1 MTAETFRALW
11 VEETAGGRFTR
22 RIAERTTSDLPP
34 GDVLIRVS
42 HSSLNYKDALS
53 ATGNR
58 GVTRTYPHTPGID
71 AAGVVAE
78 SAVSAFR
85 PGDEVLVTGYD
96 LGMNTAGGFG
106 GYVRVPA
113 GWIVRLPQGMSRAQ
127 SMAYGTAGF
136 TAALGILRIER
147 GGVRPE
153 HGPVLVTGATG
164 GVGSLAV
171 GMLARAGYT
180 VAAVTGKPEARGFL
194 EALGAREIIPR
205 AAAVDTSR
213 PLLKSRWAGV
223 IDTVGGEILA
233 TALASTTRRAVV
245 TCCGLVASPQLA
257 TTVFPFILR
266 GVTLAGIDSAEC
278 PMDERLQA
286 WERIAGDWRLG
297 DLGAITTKISLD
309 ELSGR
314 IDRILAGQERGR
326 VVVAH
331 EGRAGR

>member
-1 MTAETFRALW
+1 MAGATFRALW
-11 VEETAGGRFTR
+11 VEEMAGGGFAR
-22 RIAERTTSDLPP
+22 RILERTTADLPP
-34 GDVLIRVS
+34 GEVLIRVS

-78 SAVSAFR
+78 SANDAFR

-106 GYVRVPA
+106 GYVRVPS
-113 GWIVRLPQGMSRAQ
+113 GWVVRLPEGMSRAE

-136 TAALGILRIER
+136 TAALGILRLER
-147 GGVRPE
+147 GGIEPE
-153 HGPVLVTGATG
+153 RGPILVTGATG

-180 VAAVTGKPEARGFL
+180 VAAVTGKPEAHAFL

-205 AAAVDTSR
+205 AAAIDASR
-213 PLLKSRWAGV
+213 PLLKARWAGV

-233 TALASTTRRAVV
+233 TALASTTPRAVV
-245 TCCGLVASPQLA
+245 ACCGLVASPQLA

-266 GVTLAGIDSAEC
+266 GVSLVGIDSAAC
-278 PMDERLQA
+278 PMEERLRA
-286 WERIAGDWRLG
+286 WGRIAGDWRL
-297 DLGAITTKISLD
+297 DDMRAITTEITLE
-309 ELSGR
+309 ELSGH

-326 VVVAH
+326 VVIAH
-331 EGRAGR
+331 GA

>member
-11 VEETAGGRFTR
+11 VEETSDGRFTR
-22 RIAERTTSDLPP
+22 CIVERTTADLPP

-58 GVTRTYPHTPGID
+58 GVTRAYPHTPGID
-71 AAGVVAE
+71 AAGVVVE
-78 SAVSAFR
+78 SAAGAFR

-113 GWIVRLPQGMSRAQ
+113 GWVVRLPGGMSRGE

-136 TAALGILRIER
+136 TAALGILRIAR
-147 GGVRPE
+147 GGIGPE
-153 HGPVLVTGATG
+153 RGPVLVTGATG

-171 GMLARAGYT
+171 GMLARAGYA
-180 VAAVTGKPEARGFL
+180 VAAVTGKPDARGFL

-205 AAAVDTSR
+205 SAAVDTSR

-245 TCCGLVASPQLA
+245 ACCGLVASPQLA

-266 GVTLAGIDSAEC
+266 GVSLVGIDSAEC
-278 PMDERLQA
+278 PMDERLHA
-286 WERIAGDWRLG
+286 WDRIARDWRLS
-297 DLGAITTKISLD
+297 DVRAITTEISLD

-326 VVVAH
+326 VVIAH
-331 EGRAGR
+331 RA